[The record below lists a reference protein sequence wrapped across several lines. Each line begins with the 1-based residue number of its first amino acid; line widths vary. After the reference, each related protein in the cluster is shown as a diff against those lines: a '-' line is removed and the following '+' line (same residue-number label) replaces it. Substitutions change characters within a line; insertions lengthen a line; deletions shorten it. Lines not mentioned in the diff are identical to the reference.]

1 MHVRRQSVN
10 LLVNLGEEELKDYES
25 LKQVVLKEYEP
36 SPKICLENFRKA
48 KRNSDETFSQFASRL
63 TSMWLYYCKL
73 RGANDF
79 ESVNQLIVA
88 DKMFEMLD
96 SETATHIGVL
106 QGEEWYKPRDLGK
119 QCDIFYASKGK
130 SFDEPERAKWN
141 DSEKRSFNG
150 SWGKQPF
157 GEKKSDNFSSRKN
170 FDQGTELEDG
180 TVTARVDLLGKVIP
194 RRAIEDK
201 LSKLVKTSISVD
213 GKLVHA
219 LVDSGTE
226 ITVIKK
232 DLVPGISVE
241 GASTIYLKGIFVP
254 AVKCPLVYV
263 PVSLATG
270 GQINVVHQQV
280 LCAWAEVL
288 VEDVLLPPDVLAML
302 GGAQSEENSLALS
315 SQDLRVDSGNV
326 DETEVSSGILPEKAQ
341 EHIEDSQRNI
351 TSCRNEAGTLGI
363 KDEEVTAEMDKGSIL
378 AECCAELALAW
389 KYAKEGKGNYY
400 EVDGYLFHR
409 DKILGESIG
418 QLVILKC
425 RRTEVLSLAHISVF
439 SSHMGPK
446 KTLER
451 IKYSFFWEGLR
462 ADVKKFCESCKECQ
476 LTRSVRIK
484 DRSPITPV
492 SRPELPFEVVNM
504 DLIGPIDPPS
514 SKGHKCILCLVDQ
527 HTRWGEA
534 MPVTS
539 LSAKVICEALLSIF
553 SRTEIY
559 LLLKGEGFVER
570 NSAASWVTVLDLW
583 KWYFCR
589 SLTKKYAACVMSF
602 GIYMTKKVRFKFE
615 YTSYGCG
622 ACKEPL
628 PAPGNR
634 SNKRRYREKDLA
646 MTVEKKGRNGGEKES
661 GGEETGVVKRRHGW
675 TMDDALC
682 ANGYFPP
689 AWKHAIITLLPKPGK
704 NAKFATNYRPISLL
718 STIGKIFEKIILKR
732 LQERADSHN
741 LIPDFQHG
749 FRSETSTNHQLL
761 RLTNRVINGFNN
773 GDTTE
778 GAFLDVEKAFDRVWH
793 DGLIFKMIKL
803 NFPSYIIHLINS
815 YLNDRTFQVKIL
827 ATLSR
832 IGTVSAENGVLK
844 LTSVKVKPSSLKKDN
859 IAIDNEN
866 SNYSEA
872 ASPGEANPQV
882 YVETPLHQEKLT
894 VWCALWAG
902 GIIGPYFFK
911 DDEGHNVTVNGVRY
925 RAMIINFFIPELKN
939 HDVQELWFQQ
949 DGATYHTARA
959 TIDLL
964 KDTFGDR
971 LISRFGPV
979 NWPPRSCDLSPL
991 DYFLWGY
998 VTSLVYANKPQTLD
1012 HLEDNICNV
1021 IVDIRPQMLEKV
1033 IENWTSR
1040 LDYIRASRDSHMPE
1054 IIFKM

>member
-1 MHVRRQSVN
+1 MSKIVLRDLIISSKYYKEEEAKELLEVITAERLETEQQQKLKRQEQLSIEKLRLEIELSRNANQSATQNNGQTSRVRSLDEIVKMVRLLTVKVPNKSDGWDYFFSSLEKAFASEMVSDELKPKVLLCMLGDKVSN

-36 SPKICLENFRKA
+36 LPKICLENFRKA

-130 SFDEPERAKWN
+130 SYDEPERAKWN

-150 SWGKQPF
+150 SGGKQPF

-170 FDQGTELEDG
+170 FDKGQVTEIKKFACFTCGSDKHFKRDCPNNKEVDNKRLNVNKVSTEGTELEDG

-194 RRAIEDK
+194 RGAIEDK

-241 GASTIYLKGIFVP
+241 GASTIYLKGIFGP

-263 PVSLATG
+263 PIGLATG
-270 GQINVVHQQV
+270 DQVNVVHQQV
-280 LCAWAEVL
+280 LCALAEVL
-288 VEDVLLPPDVLAML
+288 VEDVA
-302 GGAQSEENSLALS
+302 ST
-315 SQDLRVDSGNV
+315 RGNV

-351 TSCRNEAGTLGI
+351 TSCRNEVGTLGT
-363 KDEEVTAEMDKGSIL
+363 KDEEVTAEMDKGIMVADSFRSEQ
-378 AECCAELALAW
+378 ECCAELALVW
-389 KYAKEGKGNYY
+389 KHAKEGKGNYY

-418 QLVILKC
+418 QLVIPKC
-425 RRTEVLSLAHISVF
+425 RRTEVLRLAHTSVF

-451 IKYSFFWEGLR
+451 IEYSFFWEGLR
-462 ADVKKFCESCKECQ
+462 SDVKKFCESCKECQ

-492 SRPELPFEVVNM
+492 ARSELAFQVVNM
-504 DLIGPIDPPS
+504 NLIGPIDPPS
-514 SKGHKCILCLVDQ
+514 SKGHTYILCLVDQ

-534 MPVTS
+534 RPVTS
-539 LSAKVICEALLSIF
+539 LSAKVTREALLKIF
-553 SRTEIY
+553 SRTGIY
-559 LLLKGEGFVER
+559 LLLKREGFVEK

-589 SLTKKYAACVMSF
+589 SLTKNYAACFMSF
-602 GIYMTKKVRFKFE
+602 GICMTKKVRFKIE
-615 YTSYGCG
+615 YTSYGCNLT
-622 ACKEPL
+622 AQVLRMLEQF
-628 PAPGNR
+628 
-634 SNKRRYREKDLA
+634 
-646 MTVEKKGRNGGEKES
+646 
-661 GGEETGVVKRRHGW
+661 VVSRIVDIDIL
-675 TMDDALC
+675 MQI
-682 ANGYFPP
+682 
-689 AWKHAIITLLPKPGK
+689 WK
-704 NAKFATNYRPISLL
+704 
-718 STIGKIFEKIILKR
+718 
-732 LQERADSHN
+732 
-741 LIPDFQHG
+741 
-749 FRSETSTNHQLL
+749 
-761 RLTNRVINGFNN
+761 NRVKQINFVLEWVRWVGSEIIPAK
-773 GDTTE
+773 GKLE
-778 GAFLDVEKAFDRVWH
+778 P
-793 DGLIFKMIKL
+793 KL
-803 NFPSYIIHLINS
+803 N
-815 YLNDRTFQVKIL
+815 
-827 ATLSR
+827 
-832 IGTVSAENGVLK
+832 
-844 LTSVKVKPSSLKKDN
+844 
-859 IAIDNEN
+859 
-866 SNYSEA
+866 
-872 ASPGEANPQV
+872 
-882 YVETPLHQEKLT
+882 

-902 GIIGPYFFK
+902 GILLQN
-911 DDEGHNVTVNGVRY
+911 DEGHNVTVNGDRY
-925 RAMIINFFIPELKN
+925 RAMITNFFIPELNN

-949 DGATYHTARA
+949 DGATCHTARA

-979 NWPPRSCDLSPL
+979 YWPPRSCDLTPL
-991 DYFLWGY
+991 DYFLCG
-998 VTSLVYANKPQTLD
+998 A
-1012 HLEDNICNV
+1012 
-1021 IVDIRPQMLEKV
+1021 M
-1033 IENWTSR
+1033 
-1040 LDYIRASRDSHMPE
+1040 
-1054 IIFKM
+1054 